1 MHDSSDS
8 IDPEHPCLVE
18 CISEDPECCWLHLLV
33 SFSRLLLLSFYFIMD
48 PMDDSPPFLPLP
60 LSGRGTY
67 MGLEQCGV
75 CECLGT
81 QLHLVDSFFT

>member
-1 MHDSSDS
+1 MTRAIRS
-8 IDPEHPCLVE
+8 ILNIPVLWNAFLRTLNVVG
-18 CISEDPECCWLHLLV
+18 STYSFRSAGGCCC
-33 SFSRLLLLSFYFIMD
+33 RFYFIMD
-48 PMDDSPPFLPLP
+48 HMDDSPPFLPLP